1 MGKEKLKIENSTSGK
16 ERTIS
21 SRGKSN
27 QFRNQK
33 FRADAFLLRKRREK
47 KKKKEKG
54 KRKKMKGV
62 AVKILKS
69 SLWEF
74 EARVTRTLLILR

>member
-33 FRADAFLLRKRREK
+33 FRADAFLLRKRRR
-47 KKKKEKG
+47 KKEK
-54 KRKKMKGV
+54 RKKEEKENEGNCG
-62 AVKILKS
+62 
-69 SLWEF
+69 EDP
-74 EARVTRTLLILR
+74 

>member
-33 FRADAFLLRKRREK
+33 FRADAFLLRKRRR
-47 KKKKEKG
+47 KKEKR
-54 KRKKMKGV
+54 KREEKENEG
-62 AVKILKS
+62 S
-69 SLWEF
+69 CGEDP
-74 EARVTRTLLILR
+74 

>member
-47 KKKKEKG
+47 KKE
-54 KRKKMKGV
+54 KRKREEKEDEG
-62 AVKILKS
+62 S
-69 SLWEF
+69 CGEDP
-74 EARVTRTLLILR
+74 